1 MSYDW
6 GVSEETTERLLELLD
21 IAEMSD
27 AEEVSAW
34 ARAIV
39 GELARRG
46 EFGPVDF
53 DIDDIPGHRD

>member
-6 GVSEETTERLLELLD
+6 GVAEETTDRLLELLD

-27 AEEVSAW
+27 AEEGWV
-34 ARAIV
+34 RAIV
-39 GELARRG
+39 VELARRG

-53 DIDDIPGHRD
+53 DLDDIPGHRD